1 MSKKKATPEI
11 PSALPEDRFVL
22 ALPTF
27 TSPSGARVLPAGAD
41 LSTLL
46 AARDEA
52 KRDIYASDRVRNTVE
67 ADCPVDIP
75 RQYLFDTTDALIRWG
90 IAAAELE
97 RRADPAVRPIDKM
110 AADVAQTALRGP
122 GALAVRAEK
131 LLKLRTERG
140 RSFYYDWMLDRI
152 AVCLLAA
159 APEAASNPATH
170 EPFVN

>member
-1 MSKKKATPEI
+1 MPKKKATEFA
-11 PSALPEDRFVL
+11 SALPEDRFVL

-41 LSTLL
+41 STTLI
-46 AARDEA
+46 AAKDEA
-52 KRDIYASDRVRNTVE
+52 KRDIYASDRQRNAAET
-67 ADCPVDIP
+67 DCPVDIP

-90 IAAAELE
+90 IAASELE
-97 RRADPAVRPIDKM
+97 RRADASVRPIDKM

-159 APEAASNPATH
+159 APEAVSNPATH
-170 EPFVN
+170 EPFIN